1 MKELFKKTGALL
13 RQTWMWT
20 LLLVLCLALFVWLL
34 GPVLAVD
41 ERKFW
46 ESASSRL
53 LTISALFLSW
63 GLAMVYVGW
72 RAGVA
77 EKAVEG
83 SEIGQARSLTD
94 DRQDEEQAELRSR
107 FSDALKTLKTSS
119 LYRGRRENG
128 RADLPWYLLIGP
140 EGSGKTTLLECSG
153 LDIPLNKLER
163 TLSRNPQA
171 TRHCDW
177 YFANSGVLLD
187 TPGRYLTQPGQDVDR
202 NAWTALLGLL
212 RKHRRHRPLNGVLV
226 TLPVDLLLNGSE
238 LALETVAR
246 QVRARLQEVHQK
258 LHVEVP
264 VYLVL
269 SKADSLPGCSEF
281 FDTLTADESDQVLGT
296 SFRKGQNGTD
306 AGVLRDEFGALL
318 LGLNSQVITR
328 IHQERDPSRRG
339 LILDFPCQL
348 SSIGEQLCLFVELAF
363 TGTRYQP
370 ASQLR
375 GFYLTCAT
383 PTAQQDAAHG
393 AGLAPP
399 PGIPS
404 GQVATL
410 RNSRARFVHHLLSRV
425 IFPEAD
431 LAGLDIREQQRIHWA
446 QRTLY
451 VGAIAALALFGMLW
465 VGSFSFNFERLDRV
479 GELAR
484 AWAEQRSAPKPQD
497 ALLAMLETLDTGYA
511 ATQVF
516 ADKGQVG
523 YQARGGL
530 YQGEAVNRVI
540 AQAYERELESQLL
553 PQVAAMLEGQMVA
566 HLDSREGLLKRLRAY
581 LMLGMKDR
589 RDAAW
594 LKDEVAADWSALY
607 PDDAAV
613 QNRLNGHFERL
624 LKLPFVHLLN
634 DQRVAQAR
642 QVLRSESLATVVYR
656 MLREQAASLPAY
668 SFDQH
673 LGPQAAMF
681 VGTDAVIQ
689 GFYTR
694 QGYEQYFSLQGAR
707 VVADILRDNWV
718 LGEGSGLSDMDMRRL
733 MVELEQLYFRD
744 YADQWG
750 EAISA
755 VELADP
761 YDFVDSAQQLAG
773 LTSAHSPVV
782 NLLREVRE
790 HTRFT
795 PLAETLTAAVDANA
809 QPKDKDGAAGK
820 TVAVVS
826 KTTDAPRA
834 AIPDTA
840 RKSLQNRFDPLH
852 RLLDD
857 KDGPAADLLPVL
869 GMLNELQMQ
878 MASLGQAGSPEQA
891 AFEMAKSRMGGQRDA
906 LGSLR
911 SASSR
916 LPRPVGTWF
925 NALAEDAWRLVLND
939 AYRHINQRYQSEVY
953 GFYAKAI
960 SKRYPFKADSVSDV
974 ALGDFREF
982 FKVQGLAD
990 RFFDSFMR
998 PFVSGEAGT
1007 LRLRSID
1014 GQSLPVSRV
1023 YLEQMAA
1030 VRVIRQGF
1038 FADDPAEP
1046 QVQFKLEPHTLD
1058 SSVSRSEFKLGDKT
1072 LEYRHGP
1079 IVAVSFKWPTDADA
1093 GRTSLVLDRM
1103 VGRPLGIEESSG
1115 PWSLFRL
1122 LDSMEREELSGRDVL
1137 VLKADVGGL
1146 RASYVLTSQRSPNPF
1161 DLSALRRLRMPA
1173 QL

>member
-1 MKELFKKTGALL
+1 MKNLFKKTGALL
-13 RQTWMWT
+13 CQTWMWT
-20 LLLVLCLALFVWLL
+20 LLSVLCMALTVWFV

-41 ERKFW
+41 DRKFW
-46 ESASSRL
+46 EGASSRL
-53 LTISALFLSW
+53 LTISGLFLFW

-72 RAGVA
+72 RAGA
-77 EKAVEG
+77 AKETADGRED
-83 SEIGQARSLTD
+83 GQARSLRE
-94 DRQDEEQAELRSR
+94 DRLDGEQAELRTR
-107 FSDALKTLKTSS
+107 FNDALKTLKTSS
-119 LYRGRRENG
+119 LYRGRSDHWRT
-128 RADLPWYLLIGP
+128 DLPWYLLIGP
-140 EGSGKTTLLECSG
+140 EGSGKTTLLDCSG
-153 LDIPLNKLER
+153 LDFPLNQTER
-163 TLSRNPQA
+163 TLRRDTQS
-171 TRHCDW
+171 TCHCDW
-177 YFANSGVLLD
+177 YFTNHGVLLD
-187 TPGRYLTQPGQDVDR
+187 TPGRYLTQPDHDVDR
-202 NAWTALLGLL
+202 SAWTALLGLL

-238 LALETVAR
+238 PALETLAR

-269 SKADSLPGCSEF
+269 SKADSLPGFSEF
-281 FDTLTADESDQVLGT
+281 FDHLSADESDQVLGA

-306 AGVLRDEFGALL
+306 ASVLRDEFGALL

-339 LILDFPCQL
+339 LILDFPRQL
-348 SSIGEQLCLFVELAF
+348 SSVGERLCLFVELAF
-363 TGTRYQP
+363 TGSRYQ
-370 ASQLR
+370 AVNQLR

-383 PTAQQDAAHG
+383 PTGQKDAALG
-393 AGLAPP
+393 AGIATPA
-399 PGIPS
+399 GIAL
-404 GQVATL
+404 GAGATL
-410 RNSRARFVHHLLSRV
+410 RSGRSRFIHHLLSRV

-431 LAGLDIREQQRIHWA
+431 LAGLDVRERHRIHWA
-446 QRTLY
+446 QRALY
-451 VGAIAALALFGMLW
+451 VGAIAVLGLLGMLW
-465 VGSFSFNFERLDRV
+465 AGSFSTNYARLDRV
-479 GELAR
+479 SALAR
-484 AWAEQRSAPKPQD
+484 AWAEHRSAPTAQG
-497 ALLAMLETLDTGYA
+497 ALLAMLETLDTRYA

-516 ADKGQVG
+516 HDKGQVG

-530 YQGEAVNRVI
+530 YQGEAVNRVV

-553 PQVAAMLEGQMVA
+553 PQVAAMLEGQMA
-566 HLDSREGLLKRLRAY
+566 ANMENREGLLKRLRAY

-594 LKDEVAADWSALY
+594 LKDEVAADWSELY
-607 PDDAAV
+607 PDNAAV

-624 LKLPFVHLLN
+624 LQLPFVHLLN
-634 DQRVAQAR
+634 DERVAQAR

-673 LGPQAAMF
+673 LGPQAALF
-681 VGTDAVIQ
+681 VGTDFVIP

-694 QGYEQYFSLQGAR
+694 QGYQQYFSLQGAR

-718 LGEGSGLSDMDMRRL
+718 LGEGSGLSDLDMRRL

-750 EAISA
+750 EALSA
-755 VELADP
+755 VELAGSF
-761 YDFVDSAQQLAG
+761 DFADSAQQLAG

-795 PLAETLTAAVDANA
+795 PVVEALTTTLDATT
-809 QPKDKDGAAGK
+809 QRKDKDGVAGK
-820 TVAVVS
+820 MAAVVS
-826 KTTDAPRA
+826 KTTDTLTKS
-834 AIPDTA
+834 IPDTA
-840 RKSLQNRFDPLH
+840 RKSLQSRFDPLH

-878 MASLGQAGSPEQA
+878 MATLGQAGSPEQA

-911 SASSR
+911 AASSR
-916 LPRPVGTWF
+916 LPRPVGAWF

-939 AYRHINQRYQSEVY
+939 AYRHVNQRYQSEVY
-953 GFYAKAI
+953 GFYGKAI
-960 SKRYPFKADSVSDV
+960 SKRYPFKADSASDV
-974 ALGDFREF
+974 ALSDFREF
-982 FKVQGLAD
+982 FKAQGVAE

-1007 LRLRSID
+1007 LRVRSID

-1030 VRVIRQGF
+1030 IRVIRQGF
-1038 FADDPAEP
+1038 FADDPGEP

-1079 IVAVSFKWPTDADA
+1079 IVAVSFKWPTDAEA

-1103 VGRPLGIEESSG
+1103 VGRPLGIEESTG

-1122 LDSMEREELSGRDVL
+1122 LDSMEREELRGRDVL